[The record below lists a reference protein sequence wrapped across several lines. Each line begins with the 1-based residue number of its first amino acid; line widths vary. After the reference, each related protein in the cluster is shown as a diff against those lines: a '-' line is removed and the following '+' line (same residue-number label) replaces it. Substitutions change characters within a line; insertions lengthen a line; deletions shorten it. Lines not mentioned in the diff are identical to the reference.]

1 MLNIPDI
8 SKPVRRALL
17 FGGTAALMMT
27 ACNPEPDESDLYTF
41 TGETIESFI
50 AQDSLLTDFNYIL
63 TRVGYDRMMASYG
76 AYTIF
81 APVNDGVKAYCDSLY
96 NDPEANIPHNGMTSN
111 SVEGLSDSLCLD
123 IARYHISTQYKNVV
137 SMTGEGNVS
146 TMLGYNFSYDI
157 DSVGNVVLAD
167 VATIIDSD
175 HEVTNGLVH
184 IIDRVIPRYTR
195 FFVDIFRGDDRYTI
209 FSEAFERT
217 GWADSVLKYE
227 REEEYEFVQLPRQSY
242 SSVLSADKT
251 CREGFT
257 LFAETDEVMRAN
269 GINSFDDLVA
279 YANNVYGNARDWYDY
294 LADNDSTV
302 NTGTTD
308 EDFKKP
314 FNALHMFVAYHLLPM
329 PMDNNQL
336 VFEKGSSTYWN
347 YAPDADPHDYYE
359 TMLPHTLMKV
369 WNPVDDGN
377 GRNVY
382 INRYRTFNT
391 LTNEVGTQGTNHT
404 LVKRGLKVDKTK
416 GATMQ
421 AFNGYI
427 HSIDGMLVYDRDVP
441 RMVLHERMR
450 FNCTSLFPELI
461 TNGYRYWTSGDG
473 HISSTYDTSRRG
485 IANGVIKN
493 IVQYNKSINFVYAL
507 HGAMRCFQSDQL
519 QYWGNFDFA
528 FKLPPVPNGTY
539 EIRICYPPVTYGAFM
554 QYYIGKSSDITSM
567 QALGI
572 PYDIQ
577 IDATDPRIGWTESY
591 LEDDYGIATDV
602 AMRNRGY
609 MRAPYSFC
617 GHAEAGWQKATYDEE
632 NDSWTVPKTGLNCRE
647 EGGYGTMIIR
657 AILGRVELNQKGGDH
672 WMRIKKVVED
682 NTLLSGIDFIELMPI
697 DVVDNQQYTED
708 WY

>member
-1 MLNIPDI
+1 MKTVKITWR
-8 SKPVRRALL
+8 SLL
-17 FGGTAALMMT
+17 LGASAALMMT

-63 TRVGYDRMMASYG
+63 GRVGYDRMMASYG
-76 AYTIF
+76 AYTMF
-81 APVNDGVKAYCDSLY
+81 APVNDAVKAYCDSLY
-96 NDPEANIPHNGMTSN
+96 NDPEALIPHNGMTGPG
-111 SVEGLSDSLCLD
+111 VEGLTDSLCLN
-123 IARYHISTQYKNVV
+123 IARYHISTQYMNVV
-137 SMTGEGNVS
+137 SMTGTGNVS
-146 TMLGYNFSYDI
+146 TMLGFNFTHSV
-157 DSVGNVVLAD
+157 DSVGNIVLAD
-167 VATIIDSD
+167 VAKIIDSD

-195 FFVDIFRGDDRYTI
+195 FIGDILKRNTDRYSI
-209 FSEAFERT
+209 FAEAFERT
-217 GWADSVLKYE
+217 GWADSVLKYQME
-227 REEEYEFVQLPRQSY
+227 GTYKFEQLPRQSY
-242 SSVLSADKT
+242 SAVLSYDEVYKV
-251 CREGFT
+251 GFT

-269 GINSFDDLVA
+269 GINSFDDLVE
-279 YANNVYGNARDWYDY
+279 YANNVYGNATEWYDY
-294 LADNDSTV
+294 MADNGLTV

-308 EDFKKP
+308 EDFRQP
-314 FNALHMFVAYHLLPM
+314 FNALNMFVAYHLLPM

-347 YAPDADPHDYYE
+347 YAPDADPQDYYE
-359 TMLPHTLMKV
+359 TLLPHTLMKV

-377 GRNVY
+377 GRNIY
-382 INRYRTFNT
+382 INRYRTFHT

-404 LVKRGLKVDKTK
+404 LVKRGLKVDKTR
-416 GATMQ
+416 GATLQ

-427 HSIDGMLVYDRDVP
+427 HSIDGMMVYDRDVP

-473 HISSTYDTSRRG
+473 HISSNYDNSRRG
-485 IANGVIKN
+485 IGYGAIQN

-528 FKLPPVPNGTY
+528 FKLPPVPKGTY

-577 IDATDPRIGWTESY
+577 IDATDPRIGWTPAYE
-591 LEDDYGIATDV
+591 EDDYGIATDA
-602 AMRNRGY
+602 AMHNRGF

-617 GHAEAGWQKATYDEE
+617 GHAEAGWAKATYNEADGT
-632 NDSWTVPKTGLNCRE
+632 WTTPKTGLNCRE

-657 AILGRVELNQKGGDH
+657 AVLGRVELNQKGGDH
-672 WMRIKKVVED
+672 WMRVKKVVED
-682 NTLLSGIDFIELMPI
+682 NTLLSGIDFIELVPI